1 MTDSLAETGKILD
14 AANSAREASPADKK
28 SFWMTGIYIGAFLVG
43 IVAAFIAG
51 AVWYKTYSKEAP
63 IARSEA
69 PAVVA
74 PVVTVKPSVTKP
86 AVKPAQKSAVKE
98 SAPVEPA
105 MPEIKS
111 TVKILQPDPLAPAL
125 AEFEKRVLNFESK
138 L

>member
-14 AANSAREASPADKK
+14 AANAAPPASE
-28 SFWMTGIYIGAFLVG
+28 SERNGFWIKTLICVFLIG

-51 AVWYKTYSKEAP
+51 AVWYKTYSKEPP
-63 IARSEA
+63 IARLEA

-74 PVVTVKPSVTKP
+74 PVVVKPSVTKP
-86 AVKPAQKSAVKE
+86 TAKPVQKPVVKE
-98 SAPVEPA
+98 SAPVAPA
-105 MPEIKS
+105 MPEPKS

>member
-14 AANSAREASPADKK
+14 AANSAREASPADQK

-51 AVWYKTYSKEAP
+51 AVWYKTYSKQPP
-63 IARSEA
+63 IARLEA

-74 PVVTVKPSVTKP
+74 PTVVKPSVTKP
-86 AVKPAQKSAVKE
+86 TAKPVQKPVVKE
-98 SAPVEPA
+98 SAPVAPA
-105 MPEIKS
+105 MPESKS

>member
-14 AANSAREASPADKK
+14 AANAAPPASE
-28 SFWMTGIYIGAFLVG
+28 SERNGFWIKTLICVFLVG

-51 AVWYKTYSKEAP
+51 AVWYKTYSKEPP
-63 IARSEA
+63 IARLEA

-74 PVVTVKPSVTKP
+74 PTFTVKPSVTKP
-86 AVKPAQKSAVKE
+86 TTKPVQKPVIKE
-98 SAPVEPA
+98 SALVVPA